1 MKSTWKRKP
10 LLLTGYFI
18 KNVLTKKEKSPKGCS
33 PPDHVPWW
41 GLCWDELFDETLV
54 RIASKGQPRRPA
66 KGVPEDLSESPLGRL
81 RQLVAWPGGVFQR
94 KVLCPCLLLLS
105 TVSNGG
111 FMAWVTDKA
120 LYVDSPRA
128 IPAPLYEL
136 GLARASYV
144 VCRFDSMT
152 LRSMVA
158 DILCLRCILV
168 DMSRVGHI
176 LSCLVWN
183 ALFEMTLQ
191 CLTKWNACQADDLP

>member
-1 MKSTWKRKP
+1 MLPSWSCAVMRVVLGRTFWWDTGQNSIKGSAEATCKRSSWGS
-10 LLLTGYFI
+10 LR
-18 KNVLTKKEKSPKGCS
+18 KSPRTVEAVGCLTRRG
-33 PPDHVPWW
+33 V
-41 GLCWDELFDETLV
+41 
-54 RIASKGQPRRPA
+54 SK
-66 KGVPEDLSESPLGRL
+66 KSSM
-81 RQLVAWPGGVFQR
+81 
-94 KVLCPCLLLLS
+94 CPCLLLLS

-111 FMAWVTDKA
+111 LMAWVTDKA